1 MRTRSVMHE
10 QCQDDD
16 DRQGDSDQPQKQSST
31 KAHSLLRLCRIGNS
45 EVPARFHTTCSDR
58 HADGRGGR
66 RHSTNRAIASIAI
79 AQLQRS
85 QESMIVV
92 QVCHWDRRTEHAAP
106 RSPLLFAHHQASAV
120 ALSQGHP
127 RGGLAGAGARGM
139 GHLTSDGADG
149 DLAAAR
155 SAPASGHAQLELA

>member
-1 MRTRSVMHE
+1 MRSVVHE
-10 QCQDDD
+10 HCQYDD
-16 DRQGDSDQPQKQSST
+16 DRQGYADQPQKQSST
-31 KAHSLLRLCRIGNS
+31 KAHGLLHLCRIGNS
-45 EVPARFHTTCSDR
+45 EVPARFHATCSDR
-58 HADGRGGR
+58 QADGPGGR
-66 RHSTNRAIASIAI
+66 RHSVNRAIAKIAI
-79 AQLQRS
+79 AQLQTS

-120 ALSQGHP
+120 ALSPGRP

-149 DLAAAR
+149 HLAAAR
-155 SAPASGHAQLELA
+155 SAPASRHAQLELA